1 MYRSDLGATHR
12 SGAIIAAAAVNAAM
26 LLAFLQMSGKIDLAE
41 PQSALRVFDIGQKPP
56 PPPPPPPPLVA
67 MIGGPVSLYALS
79 EVKPPVGFARSAMI
93 EKVALAEGLVL

>member
-1 MYRSDLGATHR
+1 MYRSDLGTGHK

-56 PPPPPPPPLVA
+56 PPPPPPPPQHQTPKPKGK
-67 MIGGPVSLYALS
+67 GGGWWPH
-79 EVKPPVGFARSAMI
+79 
-93 EKVALAEGLVL
+93 